1 LAGGLNE
8 EEFREAREEAM
19 EGLEDEEDRS
29 GHGSSGQQGE
39 SKKSGHHS
47 SLLDGDLA
55 SLKRKFPWLADFSDT
70 FIRGQTTEALL
81 KMETTSMKMKMMERK
96 QDFDEKLASNKMEL
110 AERVVKVL
118 AGEDNR
124 WTVLHEARFLA
135 GAACSASR
143 LWLAARKKIGVTG
156 HAPIGSYD
164 LGAVGMGGLVTSRG
178 WVELHNPSSCKISL
192 RMFSINNCGAR
203 AGSSKMEGKEGYLDD
218 IIELGEFKLALRA
231 LRVAASFAVPWN
243 MSYLAL
249 ENFLL
254 LSNFCAA
261 DIGPAENQAMCLTQF
276 VDYVLGENSNR
287 WRDSEPFLSTG
298 DLKATWDT
306 FFANSPKSGMKQKAT
321 PAKPG
326 FAGSSSGGQGQA
338 SSFLSLGK
346 RKWVDI
352 CFDWNAGKCLKAPGT
367 CTSLKGTQL
376 RHVCNWIPDKSKPNV
391 YCEKAHARCQFH

>member
-1 LAGGLNE
+1 
-8 EEFREAREEAM
+8 M

-47 SLLDGDLA
+47 SILDGDLA

-70 FIRGQTTEALL
+70 FIRGQSTEALL

-124 WTVLHEARFLA
+124 WTILHDARFLA

-178 WVELHNPSSCKISL
+178 
-192 RMFSINNCGAR
+192 
-203 AGSSKMEGKEGYLDD
+203 
-218 IIELGEFKLALRA
+218 
-231 LRVAASFAVPWN
+231 
-243 MSYLAL
+243 
-249 ENFLL
+249 
-254 LSNFCAA
+254 
-261 DIGPAENQAMCLTQF
+261 
-276 VDYVLGENSNR
+276 
-287 WRDSEPFLSTG
+287 
-298 DLKATWDT
+298 
-306 FFANSPKSGMKQKAT
+306 
-321 PAKPG
+321 
-326 FAGSSSGGQGQA
+326 
-338 SSFLSLGK
+338 
-346 RKWVDI
+346 
-352 CFDWNAGKCLKAPGT
+352 
-367 CTSLKGTQL
+367 
-376 RHVCNWIPDKSKPNV
+376 
-391 YCEKAHARCQFH
+391 

>member
-1 LAGGLNE
+1 
-8 EEFREAREEAM
+8 M

-124 WTVLHEARFLA
+124 WTILHDARFLA

-203 AGSSKMEGKEGYLDD
+203 AGSSKMEGKDGYLDD

-254 LSNFCAA
+254 LNNFCSA
-261 DIGPAENQAMCLTQF
+261 DFGPAENQ
-276 VDYVLGENSNR
+276 VWG
-287 WRDSEPFLSTG
+287 
-298 DLKATWDT
+298 
-306 FFANSPKSGMKQKAT
+306 
-321 PAKPG
+321 
-326 FAGSSSGGQGQA
+326 
-338 SSFLSLGK
+338 
-346 RKWVDI
+346 
-352 CFDWNAGKCLKAPGT
+352 
-367 CTSLKGTQL
+367 L
-376 RHVCNWIPDKSKPNV
+376 RIMNEI
-391 YCEKAHARCQFH
+391 